1 MDLKIIFSLKCS
13 LACALCTILI
23 EATLLYSSP
32 SKPWNEKRAQSSLF
46 FLLLRTELSWNIKT
60 IKVKIANWRASC
72 LDSSYIYCIEGFLRR
87 QNKSG
92 DSLSVFNSSFSPH
105 WKCHCPPPFPSFT
118 FPPSHWPRLL
128 SHGRCTDGARLEIA
142 KTWTIICLTERRTLR
157 AEGWGQSSLRFF
169 CDSLSRSQ
177 VTLNTLP
184 VHRATRTV

>member
-1 MDLKIIFSLKCS
+1 MSG
-13 LACALCTILI
+13 
-23 EATLLYSSP
+23 
-32 SKPWNEKRAQSSLF
+32 
-46 FLLLRTELSWNIKT
+46 FLLLTYT
-60 IKVKIANWRASC
+60 
-72 LDSSYIYCIEGFLRR
+72 YCIEGFVRR
-87 QNKSG
+87 QNKPG
-92 DSLSVFNSSFSPH
+92 ILVFNSSFSPH

-184 VHRATRTV
+184 VHRATRTVWKNKNNLYSLRRFLITAVFSRCLAMALESIISWII